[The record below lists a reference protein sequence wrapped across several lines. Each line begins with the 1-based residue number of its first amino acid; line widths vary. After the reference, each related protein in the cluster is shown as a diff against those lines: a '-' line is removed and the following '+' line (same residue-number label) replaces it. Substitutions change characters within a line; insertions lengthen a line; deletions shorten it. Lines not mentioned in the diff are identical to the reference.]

1 MKFKIIL
8 LCFGLFVFFLG
19 KALAGVD
26 QPVTANPSD
35 VHVGLY
41 INNIYNVSLRENSF
55 SADFYVW
62 FRWTDKNL
70 KPLESFEVT
79 NGRIVSKDGIYEDVV
94 EGQNYAS
101 CRVVAEF
108 TKFWDVSNFPLDT
121 HKITIEI
128 EDNDNEDF
136 KVRYIPD
143 ATNSNYNPDVQVPG
157 YKIVHQRAEVLQHAY
172 KTNYGDISLPT
183 DSASTYSRF
192 VYSLQIE
199 RPGYGYFL
207 KLFLSV
213 FIATFIAFLCFAI
226 KPTDLDPRF
235 GLGIGAIF
243 AAVASE
249 YVVAS
254 ALPESNVITLTDK
267 LHILAIAFIFLS
279 LLESTISLRIFTNR
293 SEKVSASLDRIS
305 LIICPI
311 VYLLLNALV
320 VLKSVF

>member
-1 MKFKIIL
+1 
-8 LCFGLFVFFLG
+8 
-19 KALAGVD
+19 
-26 QPVTANPSD
+26 
-35 VHVGLY
+35 
-41 INNIYNVSLRENSF
+41 
-55 SADFYVW
+55 
-62 FRWTDKNL
+62 
-70 KPLESFEVT
+70 
-79 NGRIVSKDGIYEDVV
+79 
-94 EGQNYAS
+94 
-101 CRVVAEF
+101 
-108 TKFWDVSNFPLDT
+108 
-121 HKITIEI
+121 
-128 EDNDNEDF
+128 
-136 KVRYIPD
+136 
-143 ATNSNYNPDVQVPG
+143 VQVPG